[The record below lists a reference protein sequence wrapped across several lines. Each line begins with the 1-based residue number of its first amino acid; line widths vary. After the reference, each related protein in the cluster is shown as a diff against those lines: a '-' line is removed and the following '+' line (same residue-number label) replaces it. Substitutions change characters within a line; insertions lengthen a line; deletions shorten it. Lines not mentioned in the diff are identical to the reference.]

1 MVKIVKPDSQSEDDG
16 DYFPASNLVAKKY
29 FVWKWDKCFEKSAL
43 KKCSL
48 AEKGIVNI
56 NLENWSPFQVFTGAI
71 DL

>member
-16 DYFPASNLVAKKY
+16 DYVPASNLVAKKY
-29 FVWKWDKCFEKSAL
+29 VVWKWDKCFEKSAL

-56 NLENWSPFQVFTGAI
+56 NLENWSPFQVFAGAI